1 MRLSVYRCL
10 YLTAQYGCFINTM
23 NPGTTK
29 RTIVNQESKGM
40 LIGFIGILIFSLT
53 LPVSKIAV
61 LSFDP
66 YFIAFGRALLA
77 GLVALAY
84 LIYKAAP
91 WPQKSDWIKFI
102 VIALG
107 VVFGFPIFTTVA
119 MKEGSSSHGAVIL
132 GMMPLATTVIG
143 VLRFKERPS
152 IGFWL
157 VSLFGAALV
166 VVYALLK
173 SSGSFTYI
181 DGLLVV
187 GGICACIGYV
197 EGGELSRRMN
207 PRAVISWALVVSLP
221 INAIVTLYL
230 FIPEYWNADAIAW
243 TSFIY
248 LSLFPMFLGFFFWYE
263 GLAIG
268 GIARVSQVQ
277 LIQPFCTLVAA
288 SLLLGDHLTIMN
300 MVFAFLVV
308 STVILSKRM
317 LVKST

>member
-1 MRLSVYRCL
+1 
-10 YLTAQYGCFINTM
+10 M
-23 NPGTTK
+23 NKET
-29 RTIVNQESKGM
+29 KGM

-53 LPVSKIAV
+53 LPISKIAV
-61 LSFDP
+61 VSFSP
-66 YFIAFGRALLA
+66 YFIAFGRASLA

-84 LIYKAAP
+84 LSYQQVPLPSKTDLAKLA
-91 WPQKSDWIKFI
+91 
-102 VIALG
+102 VIAMG

-143 VLRFKERPS
+143 VIRFKERPS

-157 VSLFGAALV
+157 VSILGAGLV
-166 VVYALLK
+166 IIYALLK

-181 DGLLVV
+181 DGLLVL

-197 EGGELSRRMN
+197 EGGELSRKMN
-207 PRAVISWALVVSLP
+207 PRAVISWALVISFP
-221 INAIVTLYL
+221 INLVMTYFTFSSMYL
-230 FIPEYWNADAIAW
+230 NADVIAW

-248 LSLFPMFLGFFFWYE
+248 LSLFPMYLGFFFWYE

-277 LIQPFCTLVAA
+277 LIQPFCTLLA
-288 SLLLGDHLTIMN
+288 SSFFLGDHLTTMN

-317 LVKST
+317 LVKRNH

>member
-1 MRLSVYRCL
+1 
-10 YLTAQYGCFINTM
+10 M
-23 NPGTTK
+23 NRET
-29 RTIVNQESKGM
+29 KGM
-40 LIGFIGILIFSLT
+40 LIGFLGILVFSLT

-61 LSFDP
+61 LTFNP
-66 YFIAFGRALLA
+66 YFIAFGRAFLA

-84 LIYKAAP
+84 LAYIQAP
-91 WPQKSDWIKFI
+91 LPSKTDVAKFA

-132 GMMPLATTVIG
+132 GMMPLATTVVG
-143 VLRFKERPS
+143 VIRFKERPS

-157 VSLFGAALV
+157 ISLLGAALV
-166 VVYALLK
+166 MTYALLK
-173 SSGSFTYI
+173 SSGNFTYI
-181 DGLLVV
+181 DGLLVL

-197 EGGELSRRMN
+197 EGGELSRRIN
-207 PRAVISWALVVSLP
+207 PRVVISWALVISLP
-221 INAIVTLYL
+221 INAVMAYFT
-230 FIPEYWNADAIAW
+230 FSSDYWNADAIALS
-243 TSFIY
+243 SFVY
-248 LSLFPMFLGFFFWYE
+248 LSLFPMYLGFFFWYE

-277 LIQPFCTLVAA
+277 LIQPFCTLLAA
-288 SLLLGDHLTIMN
+288 SVLLGDHLTLMN

-317 LVKST
+317 LVKRSN

>member
-1 MRLSVYRCL
+1 
-10 YLTAQYGCFINTM
+10 
-23 NPGTTK
+23 
-29 RTIVNQESKGM
+29 M
-40 LIGFIGILIFSLT
+40 LIGFIGILVFSLT

-61 LSFDP
+61 LTFNP
-66 YFIAFGRALLA
+66 YFIAFGRACLA
-77 GLVALAY
+77 GLFALAY
-84 LIYKAAP
+84 LLYTQAP
-91 WPQKSDWIKFI
+91 LPSKTDLAKIA

-143 VLRFKERPS
+143 VIRFKERPS

-157 VSLFGAALV
+157 VSILGAGLV
-166 VVYALLK
+166 MTYALLK
-173 SSGSFTYI
+173 SSGSLTYI
-181 DGLLVV
+181 DGLLVL

-207 PRAVISWALVVSLP
+207 PRAVISWALVISLP
-221 INAIVTLYL
+221 INIMATY
-230 FIPEYWNADAIAW
+230 FTFSPAYWSADPIAV

-248 LSLFPMFLGFFFWYE
+248 LSLFPMYLGFFFWYE

-277 LIQPFCTLVAA
+277 LIQPFCTLLAA
-288 SLLLGDHLTIMN
+288 SFFLDDPLTAIN
-300 MVFAFLVV
+300 MVFAFLVI

-317 LVKST
+317 LVKRQ

>member
-1 MRLSVYRCL
+1 
-10 YLTAQYGCFINTM
+10 M
-23 NPGTTK
+23 NKETK
-29 RTIVNQESKGM
+29 ETKGM

-53 LPVSKIAV
+53 LPVTKIAV
-61 LSFDP
+61 LTFNP
-66 YFIAFGRALLA
+66 YFIAFGRACLA
-77 GLVALAY
+77 GLFALAY
-84 LIYKAAP
+84 LLYARAPLPSKADLA
-91 WPQKSDWIKFI
+91 KIA

-119 MKEGSSSHGAVIL
+119 MEEGSSSHGAVIL

-157 VSLFGAALV
+157 VSILGAGLV
-166 VVYALLK
+166 MTYALLK
-173 SSGSFTYI
+173 SSGSLSYI
-181 DGLLVV
+181 DGLLVL

-207 PRAVISWALVVSLP
+207 PRAVISWALLISLP
-221 INAIVTLYL
+221 INIIATY
-230 FIPEYWNADAIAW
+230 FTFSPAYWSADAIAL

-248 LSLFPMFLGFFFWYE
+248 LSLFPMYLGFFFWYE

-277 LIQPFCTLVAA
+277 LVQPFCTLLAA
-288 SLLLGDHLTIMN
+288 SFFLGDPLTAMN

-308 STVILSKRM
+308 STVVLSKRM
-317 LVKST
+317 LVKRQ

>member
-1 MRLSVYRCL
+1 MVS
-10 YLTAQYGCFINTM
+10 
-23 NPGTTK
+23 K
-29 RTIVNQESKGM
+29 DSKGM

-61 LSFDP
+61 LSFSP
-66 YFIAFGRALLA
+66 YFIAFGRATLA

-84 LIYKAAP
+84 LACAKESIPTKV
-91 WPQKSDWIKFI
+91 DLVKFV

-119 MKEGSSSHGAVIL
+119 MTNGSSSHGAVIL

-152 IGFWL
+152 LGFWL
-157 VSLFGAALV
+157 VSLLGASLV
-166 VVYALLK
+166 ILYALLK
-173 SSGSFTYI
+173 NSGGFSYI
-181 DGLLVV
+181 DGLLVL
-187 GGICACIGYV
+187 GSISACIGYV
-197 EGGELSRRMN
+197 EGGELSRKMN

-221 INAIVTLYL
+221 LNIVMTWLTYSSEYPNAGAV
-230 FIPEYWNADAIAW
+230 AW
-243 TSFIY
+243 TSFVY

-288 SLLLGDHLTIMN
+288 SILLGDSLTMMN
-300 MVFAFLVV
+300 LLFAVLVV
-308 STVILSKRM
+308 STVMLGKRM
-317 LVKST
+317 LVQRA

>member
-1 MRLSVYRCL
+1 
-10 YLTAQYGCFINTM
+10 
-23 NPGTTK
+23 
-29 RTIVNQESKGM
+29 M

-61 LSFDP
+61 LTFNP
-66 YFIAFGRALLA
+66 YFIAFGRACLA
-77 GLVALAY
+77 GLFALAY
-84 LIYKAAP
+84 LLYKQYPLPSKTDLAKIA
-91 WPQKSDWIKFI
+91 

-143 VLRFKERPS
+143 VIRFKERPS

-157 VSLFGAALV
+157 VSILGAGLV
-166 VVYALLK
+166 MTYALLK
-173 SSGSFTYI
+173 SSGSLSYI
-181 DGLLVV
+181 DGLLVL

-207 PRAVISWALVVSLP
+207 PRAVISWALVISLP
-221 INAIVTLYL
+221 INIMATY
-230 FIPEYWNADAIAW
+230 FTFSSAYWSADPIAL

-248 LSLFPMFLGFFFWYE
+248 LSLFPMYLGFFFWYE

-277 LIQPFCTLVAA
+277 LIQPFCTLLAA
-288 SLLLGDHLTIMN
+288 SLFLGDPLTAMN

-317 LVKST
+317 LVKRQ

>member
-1 MRLSVYRCL
+1 
-10 YLTAQYGCFINTM
+10 
-23 NPGTTK
+23 
-29 RTIVNQESKGM
+29 VNKETKGM

-53 LPVSKIAV
+53 LPISKIAV
-61 LSFDP
+61 VSFSP
-66 YFIAFGRALLA
+66 YFIAFGRASLA

-84 LIYKAAP
+84 LSYQQAP
-91 WPQKSDWIKFI
+91 LPSKTDLAKLA
-102 VIALG
+102 VIAMG

-143 VLRFKERPS
+143 VIRFKERPS

-157 VSLFGAALV
+157 VSILGAGLV
-166 VVYALLK
+166 IIYALLK

-181 DGLLVV
+181 DGLLVL

-197 EGGELSRRMN
+197 EGGELSRKMN
-207 PRAVISWALVVSLP
+207 PRAVISWALVISLP
-221 INAIVTLYL
+221 INLVMTYFTFSSIYL
-230 FIPEYWNADAIAW
+230 NADVIAW
-243 TSFIY
+243 TSFVY
-248 LSLFPMFLGFFFWYE
+248 LSLFPMYLGFFFWYE

-277 LIQPFCTLVAA
+277 LIQPFCTLLA
-288 SLLLGDHLTIMN
+288 SSFFLGDHLTTMN

-317 LVKST
+317 LVKRNH